1 MKTLLFVGAL
11 VAPLSVLA
19 QSVVVAAVA
28 PASPT
33 VVVTATRTPVEAR
46 EALAATTVIDR
57 AEIERS
63 QATDITDILRFE
75 AGIDLGRTGG
85 PGQQT
90 SLFIRGGES
99 NHTLVLIDG
108 IRVNPATSG
117 GAALQN
123 ITPNMIERI
132 EIVRGPRSTLY
143 GSDAIGGVI
152 NIITRIAD
160 KPEASLTVRAG
171 EEKTRDTAI
180 HAGWGDGEKSLTAD
194 AQRVIT
200 DGIPTCVG
208 TPNRSYDNTSINLGG
223 RTKVGDKAE
232 VAVRHWQAEG
242 NAQYLTFCGGGG
254 PADQDFK
261 NRVTSVDLSYDITRT
276 WTSTITLSNGED
288 EIVQQQAN
296 FSGGHDSVRTR
307 RPMTDWHN
315 VVQAGDANRISFGGA
330 IGREEVDALSFG
342 TLIAEKRQIETV
354 FLQDEVTL
362 GRHHVV
368 AGVNYS
374 DYEGFD
380 GQVNGN
386 LEYGFDL
393 FDATRLIAAA
403 GTGFRAPDATDR
415 FGFGGNPDLDPEKA
429 KNYELGLKQG
439 IGPHQTVDLRAF
451 RSNVKDLIF
460 VDCVASCGG
469 PDFFDD
475 VYQARNIDKYRNRG
489 GELSWDYDDKVW
501 VAHLSGILQKPE
513 DRETGD
519 LLPRRAKRTIS
530 GRLARYFGKHYLAI
544 DALGT
549 SKREDVG
556 TSEDAGYAL
565 VSLSAG
571 VQILPKLS
579 LQGRVENVL
588 DKDYQTAAGF
598 RQPDSTAYV
607 TVRLDL

>member
-1 MKTLLFVGAL
+1 MKTLLFAGAL
-11 VAPLSVLA
+11 VAPLSVVA
-19 QSVVVAAVA
+19 QAPVAAQ
-28 PASPT
+28 ASPLPT
-33 VVVTATRTPVEAR
+33 VVVTGTRTPVEAR

-57 AEIERS
+57 SQIERS
-63 QATDITDILRFE
+63 QATDVTDILRYE

-85 PGQQT
+85 VGQQT

-108 IRVNPATSG
+108 VRVNPATSG

-123 ITPNMIERI
+123 ITPQMIERI

-171 EEKTRDTAI
+171 EENTRDTAI

-194 AQRVIT
+194 VQRVIT
-200 DGIPTCVG
+200 DGIPSCV
-208 TPNRSYDNTSINLGG
+208 NSSEDRRYDNTSVTLGG
-223 RTKVGDKAE
+223 RAKVGDK
-232 VAVRHWQAEG
+232 VAIGARHWQAEG
-242 NAQYLTFCGGGG
+242 NAQYLTFCGGGS
-254 PADQDFK
+254 PADQDFE
-261 NRVTSVDLSYDITRT
+261 NRVSAVDLSVQLTAH
-276 WTSTITLSNGED
+276 WNSTVTVSYGQD
-288 EIVQQQAN
+288 EIEQHQAN
-296 FSGGHDSVRTR
+296 FLGDLDSVRTR

-315 VVQAGDANRISFGGA
+315 VVELGDAHRVSFGGA

-342 TLIAEKRQIETV
+342 TQIGEKRQIKTA
-354 FLQDEVTL
+354 FLQDEITL
-362 GRHHVV
+362 GRHHAV
-368 AGVNYS
+368 AAVAYS

-380 GQVNGN
+380 EEVTGN

-393 FDATRLIAAA
+393 FEATRLIAAA

-429 KNYELGLKQG
+429 KNYELGIRQG
-439 IGPHQTVDLRAF
+439 IGAHHVIDLRAF
-451 RSNVKDLIF
+451 HSNVKDLIS
-460 VDCVASCGG
+460 VECDA
-469 PDFFDD
+469 DFNCLA
-475 VYQARNIDKYRNRG
+475 VNIDKYRNRG
-489 GELSWDYDDKVW
+489 AELTYDYNDSVW

-513 DRETGD
+513 DRQTDE

-530 GRLARYFGKHYLAI
+530 ARLARYFGKHYVAV

-549 SKREDVG
+549 GKRNDVG
-556 TSEDAGYAL
+556 TTENAGYAL
-565 VSLSAG
+565 VGVAAG
-571 VQILPKLS
+571 VQLLPKLS

-588 DKDYQTAAGF
+588 DKDYQTAGGY

-607 TVRLDL
+607 TLRYDL